1 MAISSSIENVTDLWN
16 AYKRGEV
23 MSDEVRDFLQRKY
36 NYPPAELTRIINT
49 WNSIIRNATNDAG
62 PTEGEQGAVLEG
74 LTLPMQASD
83 QTGKLMYSP
92 DYGATGAN
100 NQQGASNQQG
110 GGGDTRTSWVGDISK
125 RAQSWQ
131 DRYRDYIAS
140 VIGLDKPGV
149 SLGTRLEAEPT
160 LGYGATPAMGQYLLG
175 SGAGQYKADPML
187 EGIESRTQA
196 DVFGDYITSRGGVQ
210 GVDDVRS
217 QYGQLANYLGTLG
230 RQPGYGATTDTE
242 GTAQWARMFGAP
254 GTAEENQRLASNVM
268 AATQAALGAN
278 PFATGALSNI
288 YQQMERNRGTA
299 KALSDF
305 ANWAGTSWA

>member
-1 MAISSSIENVTDLWN
+1 MAISVSIQNVTDLWN

-49 WNSIIRNATNDAG
+49 WNSIIQNAVNTAG
-62 PTEGEQGAVLEG
+62 PTEGEQGAALEG

-100 NQQGASNQQG
+100 NQQDANNQQG

-149 SLGTRLEAEPT
+149 TLGTRLEAEPT
-160 LGYGATPAMGQYLLG
+160 LGYGVNPAYGQFLLG
-175 SGAGQYKADPML
+175 SGAGQFKADPML
-187 EGIESRTQA
+187 EGTESQTQA
-196 DVFGDYITSRGGVQ
+196 DVFGDYLATRGG
-210 GVDDVRS
+210 GLEGIRS

-230 RQPGYGATTDTE
+230 RQPGYGATTDT
-242 GTAQWARMFGAP
+242 P
-254 GTAEENQRLASNVM
+254 GTAEWVRMFGVPGTAEKNQRLASNVM

-278 PFATGALSNI
+278 PFASGALSDI
-288 YQQMERNRGTA
+288 YQQMERERGTA
-299 KALSDF
+299 KAVSDF
-305 ANWAGTSWA
+305 ANWVGTAWA